1 MSNIRLKE
9 QYNKEIMPALKKK
22 LGIKND
28 MAVPALKLIKV
39 NIGMGEALTNS
50 KAIEVMSEALETI
63 TGQKPVVTRAKK
75 AISNFKIRQGDEI
88 GLAVTLRGD
97 RMWYF
102 YDKLVTIVLPR
113 IRDFRGVSY
122 KSFDGR
128 GNYSLGLREH
138 TVFPEINP
146 NKVDR
151 IRGLG
156 LTIVTTANNDE
167 GGFELLTL
175 LGMPFQKKK

>member
-1 MSNIRLKE
+1 MSNIRIKE
-9 QYNKEIMPALKKK
+9 QYNKEILPALKKS

-28 MAVPALKLIKV
+28 MAVPTLKLIKV

-63 TGQKPVVTRAKK
+63 TGQKPVVTRARK

-97 RMWYF
+97 RMWSF
-102 YDKLVTIVLPR
+102 YDKLVSIVLPR
-113 IRDFRGVSY
+113 IRDFRGVSN

-156 LTIVTTANNDE
+156 LTIVTTANDDK
-167 GGFELLTL
+167 GGLELLTL